1 MHLSALSREL
11 CGEARPLLFQ
21 PRLQAQQAGPDNWDG
36 VGGVALRA
44 SWELPAYK
52 GLRDKAL
59 SKQFSLEK
67 LHLKR
72 RAAAAHGQPTH
83 SPDQCWGTGRVQG
96 AHLAASPNPLWC
108 PAPRKKNLRRKAG
121 RYYPFSV
128 PIKLTNMQNFRPV
141 CMHRLGMSYV
151 KSTQTYACL
160 CQRVIP
166 NCLAENTSK

>member
-1 MHLSALSREL
+1 MHLSALSCEL

-72 RAAAAHGQPTH
+72 RAAGSPLTLRISAGALGGYRGLTWLPPPTL
-83 SPDQCWGTGRVQG
+83 CG
-96 AHLAASPNPLWC
+96 ALPQE
-108 PAPRKKNLRRKAG
+108 KKTSGERPG
-121 RYYPFSV
+121 VTIPFQF
-128 PIKLTNMQNFRPV
+128 P
-141 CMHRLGMSYV
+141 
-151 KSTQTYACL
+151 
-160 CQRVIP
+160 
-166 NCLAENTSK
+166 